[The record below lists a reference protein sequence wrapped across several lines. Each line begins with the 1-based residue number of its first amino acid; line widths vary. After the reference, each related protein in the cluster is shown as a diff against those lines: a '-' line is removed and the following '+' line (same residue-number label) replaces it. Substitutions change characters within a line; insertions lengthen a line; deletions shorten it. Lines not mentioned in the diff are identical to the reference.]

1 MRRARYQYHRE
12 CPLIF
17 GRKAGRGRGD
27 LLDIDAKLLN
37 CGDGIDC
44 GLIRQLVCEAGVI
57 RRVMCN
63 SSD

>member
-1 MRRARYQYHRE
+1 MAPYLRE
-12 CPLIF
+12 
-17 GRKAGRGRGD
+17 KAGRGRGD